1 MAVVSGGVVYGLTA
15 LARVS
20 ISLSRILVHRANK
33 VEIPRPSPPASFYN
47 GIPINLS
54 RDNGSI

>member
-20 ISLSRILVHRANK
+20 SLILSLVK
-33 VEIPRPSPPASFYN
+33 EIELIFRN
-47 GIPINLS
+47 T
-54 RDNGSI
+54 

>member
-20 ISLSRILVHRANK
+20 DILARAGISD
-33 VEIPRPSPPASFYN
+33 E
-47 GIPINLS
+47 G
-54 RDNGSI
+54 

>member
-20 ISLSRILVHRANK
+20 AVPARA
-33 VEIPRPSPPASFYN
+33 
-47 GIPINLS
+47 GIA
-54 RDNGSI
+54 DEG

>member
-20 ISLSRILVHRANK
+20 SIKIKQDQHADDAEILGTA
-33 VEIPRPSPPASFYN
+33 PSATFDNSVSIDFSGN
-47 GIPINLS
+47 NSPI
-54 RDNGSI
+54 

>member
-20 ISLSRILVHRANK
+20 QPFTHPGSAA
-33 VEIPRPSPPASFYN
+33 PRQVSS
-47 GIPINLS
+47 
-54 RDNGSI
+54 D

>member
-20 ISLSRILVHRANK
+20 ALSPGWMMIELIR
-33 VEIPRPSPPASFYN
+33 
-47 GIPINLS
+47 
-54 RDNGSI
+54 